1 MKKEKYVQVLQKDEE
16 VIWAEGVNK
25 GAYFLKNGLTYIIAV
40 GIVAIFISFMYVA
53 ISSQTNSNVYFTL
66 DSIFKLFGILFGI
79 GIILSFIGI
88 ALVANN
94 IFLAI
99 TNKRII
105 KRSGAF
111 NNRFIHYSLKNIGT
125 CEVVGSIFDKKG
137 KDGSATLIVAVKD
150 FQTNTDGNAFPV
162 TLNVDCLN
170 KVYNAYN
177 VLSEQVDGN
186 NESLRVKLEK

>member
-1 MKKEKYVQVLQKDEE
+1 MKKEKFEQVLQKDEE
-16 VIWAEGVNK
+16 VLWAEGVNK
-25 GAYFLKNGLTYIIAV
+25 GAYFLKNGLTGIIAV

-53 ISSQTNSNVYFTL
+53 ISSQTNSNVFFTL

-79 GIILSFIGI
+79 GMILSFIGI

-111 NNRFIHYSLKNIGT
+111 NNKFIPVSYTHL
-125 CEVVGSIFDKKG
+125 
-137 KDGSATLIVAVKD
+137 TLPTKA
-150 FQTNTDGNAFPV
+150 
-162 TLNVDCLN
+162 
-170 KVYNAYN
+170 
-177 VLSEQVDGN
+177 
-186 NESLRVKLEK
+186 